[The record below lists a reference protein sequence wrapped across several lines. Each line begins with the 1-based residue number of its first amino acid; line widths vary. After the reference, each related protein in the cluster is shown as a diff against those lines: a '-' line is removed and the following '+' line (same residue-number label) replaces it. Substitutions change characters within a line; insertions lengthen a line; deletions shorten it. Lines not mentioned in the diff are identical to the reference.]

1 MMNLDRWV
9 ERIYAERDF
18 GRSIATSAAGII
30 GLSIYLIKGD
40 WVISAFSAMIV
51 FPIVRVIS
59 SAAHGAYSQ
68 KKLSVKD
75 SEQAQEL
82 YDRLSDEEKSVLK
95 EFVIAGGSVM
105 SWGHANRANLSEP
118 GVASLMQR
126 EILYVTMT
134 PDGMRE
140 AFGIKVDIF
149 DIAQKAYIKEIE
161 F

>member
-1 MMNLDRWV
+1 MNLERWA

-18 GRSIATSAAGII
+18 GRSIATSVAGIV
-30 GLSIYLIKGD
+30 GLALYLMTND
-40 WVISAFSAMIV
+40 WVISVFSAVIA

-59 SAAHGAYSQ
+59 SAANSAYTR

-75 SEQAQEL
+75 HEHAQEL
-82 YDRLSDEEKSVLK
+82 YDQLSDEEKGVLK

-105 SWGHANRANLSEP
+105 SWGHANRVNLSEP

-126 EILYVTMT
+126 EILYSTMT

-140 AFGIKVDIF
+140 AFGIRVDIF
-149 DIAQKAYIKEIE
+149 DVAQKAYRKELD